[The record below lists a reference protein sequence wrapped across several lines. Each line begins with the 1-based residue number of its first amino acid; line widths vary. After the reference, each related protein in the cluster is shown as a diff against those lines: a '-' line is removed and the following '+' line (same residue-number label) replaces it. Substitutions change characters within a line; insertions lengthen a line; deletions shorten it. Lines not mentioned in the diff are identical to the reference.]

1 MQGAIENF
9 FKVFDEAKRVFLN
22 VNFTLTYTTF
32 YRMLIEANG
41 KTILDLRGSDTN
53 ILFDNASHMLLNH
66 LRGTIK

>member
-1 MQGAIENF
+1 MQGSVENF

-32 YRMLIEANG
+32 YRLLLETNG

-53 ILFDNASHMLLNH
+53 MLFDNAAHMLLNQI
-66 LRGTIK
+66 RGK